1 MFETDTLKT
10 SLGDLKITFIGHG
23 TLMFALG
30 DTIIHVDPVSAEA
43 DYSKMPKADLI
54 LITHEHFDHLD
65 PAAVAAIRKPATTIL
80 LTAKCAAKLTGGT
93 IMKNGDTREVGRL
106 KVEAVPAYNITHKRP
121 SGDPFHPRGEG
132 NGYVVT
138 FGDTRVYIAGD
149 TENTPEMK
157 TLKDIAVA
165 FLPMNLPYTMTPEMV
180 ADAARAFR
188 PRILYPYH
196 FGKTDTAELVKLLA
210 DEKGIEVRLRKLP

>member
-93 IMKNGDTREVGRL
+93 IMKNGDTREVIDEIVALSKKHGIITNYTSFLVTDPSENHRL
-106 KVEAVPAYNITHKRP
+106 ANNRPMPAASPVANREN
-121 SGDPFHPRGEG
+121 SRWFAQPR
-132 NGYVVT
+132 
-138 FGDTRVYIAGD
+138 R
-149 TENTPEMK
+149 
-157 TLKDIAVA
+157 IAVSDES
-165 FLPMNLPYTMTPEMV
+165 PRMT
-180 ADAARAFR
+180 DWRQ
-188 PRILYPYH
+188 
-196 FGKTDTAELVKLLA
+196 
-210 DEKGIEVRLRKLP
+210 VRLQSKAAGAPGAGGRAQFAAAMPLPSQGEESMGRAVGPA